1 MEYVIDKLKS
11 ENIAIL
17 KRLPYLHIVG
27 DWTEDGKKL
36 FTNEQQISKLNKLP
50 IRLVIGSC
58 SCGHR
63 IVREDVI
70 KYCAYCHKQIDD

>member
-17 KRLPYLHIVG
+17 RSKPYLQIFG
-27 DWTEDGKKL
+27 DWTEECKKL
-36 FTNEQQISKLNKLP
+36 FANDVQIEKLNKLP
-50 IRLVIGSC
+50 IRLAIGSC

-63 IVREDVI
+63 IVRDDVI